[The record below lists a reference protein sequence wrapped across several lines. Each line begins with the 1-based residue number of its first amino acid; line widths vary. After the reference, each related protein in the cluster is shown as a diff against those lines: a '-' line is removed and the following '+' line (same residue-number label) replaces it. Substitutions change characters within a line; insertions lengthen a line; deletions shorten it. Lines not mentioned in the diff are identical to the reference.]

1 MAANGGKSTKGE
13 KQEKRLDFW
22 ANILAGFAIISAVT
36 AVMFALLWG
45 ITSSYASYEN
55 YKVLEEIDMGNGQRF
70 KVEYPGLVLAD
81 DTPANLIITLNAP
94 IDNNK
99 NVKITFPEEIRL
111 SDYRENASVRLIE
124 KQFTSSAGKDDRV
137 IKFIFYHSKTV
148 MSNLLY
154 GNQVVKIESAYL
166 PNGILNVKI
175 PMETNRWAG
184 IRSFVNN
191 SVEDK
196 SPLILLASGL
206 ISWAGT
212 YLLQFIKDKR
222 ERQKDFEQQQREDR
236 KKYEEDLL
244 SSFQKNPVLAVRGFI
259 EDCEKE
265 GYEEYK
271 DIYLKLEIAGC
282 HRSMI
287 ENIFALWHAG
297 GQSEAKLVI
306 KDLVSLKN
314 KFSTPDHFSKEIRMI
329 EILHEIALLPDTA
342 SIKEE
347 DLKEILDAYV
357 LWREALNLILIP
369 IIRKAVE
376 VPTNLPN
383 MKKVFGADGFIGIPL
398 LRDASIQN
406 KLIWYWE
413 DPERV
418 LTEEEFNTLVD
429 DQRKR
434 VKDERSSAAK
444 DLYRRLSTKPN
455 WKPLWQQKET
465 RRSERMS
472 KWLKS
477 NDPEFTDFS
486 FGEEL
491 AELDGEALKQK
502 KEKTESFER
511 WAGHPSLENIWQAKP
526 LLLFAGEG
534 MGKTASAY
542 YLVNI
547 CRNPKSENYSGAF
560 PVYATFQNNLDAKEW
575 IVASV
580 AQALVDFIS
589 ENPRRFLDAELAQRV
604 AMGRMILFY
613 VGSLDRVK
621 VVFKRSGHT
630 TNDDWSQILV
640 QLKELVPQ
648 STLKRKITDT
658 DVKDLLDKARPDG
671 FDRLFFILDIN
682 SMSGAVEKSEVIKEL
697 GKLILPLLQVNFFIK
712 AFLPVEFKAT
722 FDKTLLEIF
731 GVDLEWNESLL
742 QEMLKL
748 RFGRFEAVCDNRR
761 TVRAPF
767 KLIAAASSGSP
778 RKAIRYG
785 NALMRYAEENL
796 GDFQKL
802 DASAFEMVRVKLIN
816 SGLLPDIG
824 GEA

>member
-1 MAANGGKSTKGE
+1 MAANGGKSKKDE
-13 KQEKRLDFW
+13 IQEKILDTF
-22 ANILAGFAIISAVT
+22 AYILAGFAIISAFT
-36 AVMFALLWG
+36 AVVFALLWVV
-45 ITSSYASYEN
+45 TSLYTPYEN
-55 YKVLEEIDMGNGQRF
+55 YKVLQEIVTVDGQYL
-70 KVEYPGLVLAD
+70 KIEYPRRVLANSK
-81 DTPANLIITLNAP
+81 PVNLILTLNGAMTA
-94 IDNNK
+94 DEEFTL
-99 NVKITFPEEIRL
+99 TFPGEIRI
-111 SDYRENASVRLIE
+111 SGYQDNASKRAITHKFKASVE
-124 KQFTSSAGKDDRV
+124 GGRV
-137 IKFIFYHSKTV
+137 YKIIFFNSKTIEDSWWHTYTGQIV
-148 MSNLLY
+148 YLNSKDL
-154 GNQVVKIESAYL
+154 KIENL
-166 PNGILNVKI
+166 PIKI
-175 PMETNRWAG
+175 QLETVGWAR
-184 IRSFVNN
+184 IRDFVNS
-191 SVEDK
+191 SVGDK

-222 ERQKDFEQQQREDR
+222 ERQKDFEQQRREDR
-236 KKYEEDLL
+236 KKYEEGLL
-244 SSFQKNPVLAVRGFI
+244 DAFQKSPILAIRGFVR
-259 EDCEKE
+259 DCQKE
-265 GYEEYK
+265 GYEDYK
-271 DIYLKLEIAGC
+271 EVYAKLEIFGC
-282 HRSMI
+282 HRIMLD
-287 ENIFALWHAG
+287 NILTLW
-297 GQSEAKLVI
+297 QIKNLSEAKLVI
-306 KDLVSLKN
+306 SDLKDFYMGFK
-314 KFSTPDHFSKEIRMI
+314 STEHYSEVEKVEK
-329 EILHEIALLPDTA
+329 LHELIADNRIGSVDVNILLDGFTRWGE
-342 SIKEE
+342 SIKS
-347 DLKEILDAYV
+347 
-357 LWREALNLILIP
+357 ILIQVIERSVDAP
-369 IIRKAVE
+369 A
-376 VPTNLPN
+376 NLLSLQN
-383 MKKVFGADGFIGIPL
+383 TFSVDNSLGIPL
-398 LRDASIQN
+398 LRDAKIQN

-491 AELDGEALKQK
+491 AELDGESLNRK

-511 WAGHPSLENIWQAKP
+511 WAEHPSLENIWQAKP

-604 AMGRMILFY
+604 AMGRLILFY
-613 VGSLDRVK
+613 AGTLDRVK
-621 VVFKRSGHT
+621 VAFKRSGHT
-630 TNDDWSQILV
+630 SNDDWSQILV
-640 QLKELVPQ
+640 QLKELVSQ
-648 STLKRKITDT
+648 STLKRKITEA

-671 FDRLFFILDIN
+671 FDRLFFILDVN

-712 AFLPVEFKAT
+712 AFLPVELKDT

-731 GVDLEWNESLL
+731 SVDLEWNESLL

-767 KLIAAASSGSP
+767 KLIAAASSKSP
-778 RKAIRYG
+778 RRAIRYG

-796 GDFQKL
+796 KDFQKL
-802 DASAFEMVRVKLIN
+802 DLNAFETVRLRLIN
-816 SGLLPDIG
+816 GGALPSTG
-824 GEA
+824 GEG

>member
-70 KVEYPGLVLAD
+70 KVEYPSLVLAD

-137 IKFIFYHSKTV
+137 IKFVFYHSKTV
-148 MSNLLY
+148 MGNLLY

-206 ISWAGT
+206 ISWAGS

-222 ERQKDFEQQQREDR
+222 ERQKDFEQLQREDR

-259 EDCEKE
+259 EDCEKG

-297 GQSEAKLVI
+297 VQSEAKLVI

-314 KFSTPDHFSKEIRMI
+314 NFSTPDHFSKEIKMI

-369 IIRKAVE
+369 IIRKAVGM
-376 VPTNLPN
+376 PSNLPN
-383 MKKVFGADGFIGIPL
+383 MKKVFSEDSFIGIPL
-398 LRDASIQN
+398 LRDARIQD

-418 LTEEEFNTLVD
+418 LTKDESEILTD
-429 DQRKR
+429 DQKKR
-434 VKDERSSAAK
+434 IKDERSSAAK
-444 DLYRRLSTKPN
+444 DLYRRLSTNIK
-455 WKPLWQQKET
+455 WKPLWQQKEI
-465 RRSERMS
+465 RCSDRLN

-477 NDPEFTDFS
+477 HDPEFTDFS

-491 AELDGEALKQK
+491 AELDGESLNLKK
-502 KEKTESFER
+502 VKNESFEK
-511 WAGHPSLENIWQAKP
+511 WAEHPSLENIWHAKP
-526 LLLFAGEG
+526 LLMFAGEG

-542 YLVNI
+542 YLVDI
-547 CRNPKSENYSGAF
+547 CRNPKPEKNSRAF
-560 PVYATFQNNLDAKEW
+560 PVYATFQSTLGAKEW
-575 IVASV
+575 IVTSV
-580 AQALVDFIS
+580 ARALIDFIS
-589 ENPRRFLDAELAQRV
+589 ENPRHFLDAKLAQRV
-604 AMGRMILFY
+604 AMGRLILFY
-613 VGSLDRVK
+613 EKTLDRVK
-621 VVFKRSGHT
+621 VAFKQSGHNS
-630 TNDDWSQILV
+630 NDDWSQILT
-640 QLKELVPQ
+640 QLYELVPQ
-648 STLKRKITDT
+648 SAFKKKLTDA
-658 DVKDLLDKARPDG
+658 DVKNLLHSARPDG
-671 FDRLFFILDIN
+671 FSRTFFILDVSNMLI
-682 SMSGAVEKSEVIKEL
+682 STEKLDVIKEL
-697 GKLILPLLQVNFFIK
+697 GHLILPLMQADFFIK
-712 AFLPVEFKAT
+712 TFLPIELKAG
-722 FDKTLLEIF
+722 FDKTLLEMFSI
-731 GVDLEWNESLL
+731 DLMWNEDLL

-748 RFGRFEAVCDNRR
+748 RFERFTAVCDVRR
-761 TVRAPF
+761 TVRSPL

-778 RKAIRYG
+778 RRAIRYG

-796 GDFQKL
+796 EDFQKL
-802 DASAFEMVRVKLIN
+802 DINAFETVSTRLIN
-816 SGLLPDIG
+816 SGAFHSSG
-824 GEA
+824 GEG